1 MNLIQHNTTLLNNSP
16 LPNMSQTIVSW
27 FQDITF
33 NVVTRGLTN
42 DGDGVDWVPES
53 VQTINTQGVVRPPS
67 DKDLKILPEG
77 TWAWEWLQIHC
88 LPNVQLDTNQYVEY
102 ENKRYKVMAK
112 KDWSKYGYIRYTL
125 LEAFQAEQLE
135 GGNGG

>member
-1 MNLIQHNTTLLNNSP
+1 MNLIQHNTTLSNNTG
-16 LPNMSQTIVSW
+16 LPNMSQTIQSW
-27 FQDITF
+27 FQNITF

-42 DGDGVDWVPES
+42 DGDGVDWIPES
-53 VQTINTQGVVRPPS
+53 VKTIKTQGVVRPPS

-88 LPNVQLDTNQYVEY
+88 LPDVKLETNQYVEY

-112 KDWSKYGYIRYTL
+112 KDWSKYGYVRYTL

-135 GGNGG
+135 GMTGG

>member
-1 MNLIQHNTTLLNNSP
+1 MNLIQHNTTLSNNTG
-16 LPNMSQTIVSW
+16 LPNMSQTIQSW
-27 FQDITF
+27 FQNITF

-42 DGDGVDWVPES
+42 DSDGVDWIPES
-53 VQTINTQGVVRPPS
+53 VQTIKTQGVVRPPS

-88 LPNVQLDTNQYVEY
+88 LPDVKLETNQYVEY

-112 KDWSKYGYIRYTL
+112 KDWNKYGYVRYTL

-135 GGNGG
+135 GMTGG

>member
-1 MNLIQHNTTLLNNSP
+1 
-16 LPNMSQTIVSW
+16 MSQTIQSW
-27 FQDITF
+27 FQNITF

-42 DGDGVDWVPES
+42 DGDGVDWIPES
-53 VQTINTQGVVRPPS
+53 VQIIKTQGVVRPPS

-88 LPNVQLDTNQYVEY
+88 LPDVKLETNQYVEY

-112 KDWSKYGYIRYTL
+112 KDWSKYGYVRYTL

-135 GGNGG
+135 GMTGG

>member
-1 MNLIQHNTTLLNNSP
+1 MNLIQHNTTLSNNTG
-16 LPNMSQTIVSW
+16 LPNMSQTIQSW
-27 FQDITF
+27 FQNITF

-42 DGDGVDWVPES
+42 DGDGVDWIPES
-53 VQTINTQGVVRPPS
+53 VQIIKTQGVVRPPS

-88 LPNVQLDTNQYVEY
+88 LPDVKLETNQYVEY

-112 KDWSKYGYIRYTL
+112 QDWSKYGYVRYTL

-135 GGNGG
+135 GMTGG

>member
-1 MNLIQHNTTLLNNSP
+1 MNLIQHNTTLSNNTG
-16 LPNMSQTIVSW
+16 LPNMSQTIQSW
-27 FQDITF
+27 FQNITF

-42 DGDGVDWVPES
+42 DGDGMDWIPES
-53 VQTINTQGVVRPPS
+53 VQIIKTQGVVRPPS

-88 LPNVQLDTNQYVEY
+88 LPDVKLETNQYVEY

-112 KDWSKYGYIRYTL
+112 KDWSKYGYTL

-135 GGNGG
+135 GMTGG

>member
-1 MNLIQHNTTLLNNSP
+1 MNLIQHNTTIQSFSG
-16 LPNMSQTIVSW
+16 LPNMSQTIQSW

-53 VQTINTQGVVRPPS
+53 VQTIKTQGVVRPPS

-88 LPNVQLDTNQYVEY
+88 LPDVKLETNQYVEY

-112 KDWSKYGYIRYTL
+112 KDWSKYGYVRYTL

-135 GGNGG
+135 GMTGG

>member
-112 KDWSKYGYIRYTL
+112 KDWSKYGYVRYTL

-135 GGNGG
+135 GGSGG

>member
-42 DGDGVDWVPES
+42 VGDGVDWVPES

>member
-88 LPNVQLDTNQYVEY
+88 LPNVQLDTNQFVEY

-112 KDWSKYGYIRYTL
+112 KDWSKYGYVRYTL

-135 GGNGG
+135 GGIGG

>member
-53 VQTINTQGVVRPPS
+53 VQTIQTQGVVRPPS

-125 LEAFQAEQLE
+125 LEAFLAEQLE
-135 GGNGG
+135 GGIGG

>member
-88 LPNVQLDTNQYVEY
+88 LPNVQLDTNQFVEY